1 MLRNFLFLFCLD
13 KRLSILIKSKI
24 CLGDVG
30 VIKVVL
36 IKINKLEPRFNNQ
49 LESAINSSRQ
59 PEIPQFSEDA

>member
-1 MLRNFLFLFCLD
+1 M